1 MPTITVRLSRTV
13 ETQETYTVDVAD
25 LDEDIL
31 TSLENGCVQADITGA
46 EFDSLAAVT
55 DNLTPTRVEYL
66 DLDDDEA
73 NFELLERS
81 DTEYRWKISAP
92 GDPDG
97 VTITGTRMAA
107 EMIAESFTGNSAED
121 GFTVITYT
129 AQKVD

>member
-25 LDEDIL
+25 LDESVHCWL
-31 TSLENGCVQADITGA
+31 GEGLEIAQAGTDA
-46 EFDSLAAVT
+46 FDAIAAVT
-55 DNLTPTRVEYL
+55 DNLTPTSVEYL
-66 DLDDDEA
+66 DIDDDEA